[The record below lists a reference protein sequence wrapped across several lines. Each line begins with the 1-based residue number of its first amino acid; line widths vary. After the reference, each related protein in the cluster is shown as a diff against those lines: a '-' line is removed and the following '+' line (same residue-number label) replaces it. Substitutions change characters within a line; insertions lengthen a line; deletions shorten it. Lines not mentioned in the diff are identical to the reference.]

1 MKGAVTAVSRTRA
14 LMSSHDPV
22 PGSAFASGWAD
33 DHWQAEYR
41 RILSCPAGGTGP
53 ARVRRFSRVGLPLLA
68 GVTAGVVL
76 VAAMV
81 AGGAGG
87 RRGRDVPAAR
97 QPAMT
102 GRPAMLRYTLIGV
115 RSPVTAVD
123 LPPARAVLLHLA
135 QVAAAQ
141 RPAPKPADADVSYTR
156 ALEWASGGSITAR
169 GPVESPLIMGP
180 VQTWTAPD
188 GAVMSEDCGGE
199 AACGPS
205 SYQMTPAGQ
214 RYSMGKGGGPLASTL
229 PTDPVALRT
238 RLLAQAVDLYPEADT
253 QKIIR
258 TIVYG
263 LSMQVL
269 APQQE
274 ASLWRVL
281 AGLSDIRYM
290 GTVWDRDGRLGVA
303 VEYLGSFWI
312 RNDYRYVVIISPD
325 TGRLLGEEEIQLP
338 VHEGARGQVRP
349 GGSGPAVSGY
359 LVFVSQGWAT
369 RLGGH
374 VR

>member
-22 PGSAFASGWAD
+22 PGDAFASGWAD

-87 RRGRDVPAAR
+87 RRGRDVPAAG

-102 GRPAMLRYTLIGV
+102 GQPAMLRYTLTGV

-141 RPAPKPADADVSYTR
+141 RPAPKPAGADVSYTR
-156 ALEWASGGSITAR
+156 ALQWAGTMFITAR
-169 GPVESPLIMGP
+169 GPVARPLIMGP

-188 GAVMSEDCGGE
+188 GAVKSADCAGE
-199 AACGPS
+199 AGCRPYD
-205 SYQMTPAGQ
+205 YQNFPAGQ
-214 RYSMGKGGGPLASTL
+214 RIFMGAGPLASTL
-229 PTDPVALRT
+229 PADPVALRA
-238 RLLAQAVDLYPEADT
+238 RLLARAVDRYPEAGT

-263 LSMQVL
+263 LGKQVL
-269 APQQE
+269 APHQE

-290 GTVWDRDGRLGVA
+290 GTVRDRDGRLGVA

-312 RNDYRYVVIISPD
+312 RNDYRYVLIISPD

-338 VHEGARGQVRP
+338 VHWSPPGQVRP
-349 GGSGPAVSGY
+349 GGSGPVVSQY

-369 RLGGH
+369 SLGGH

>member
-14 LMSSHDPV
+14 LMSFHDPV
-22 PGSAFASGWAD
+22 PGDAFASDWAD

-41 RILSCPAGGTGP
+41 RILACPAGDTGP

-76 VAAMV
+76 IAAMI

-87 RRGRDVPAAR
+87 RQGRNVPAAG

-102 GRPAMLRYTLIGV
+102 GRPAMLRYTLTGV

-141 RPAPKPADADVSYTR
+141 RPVPKPAGADVSYTR
-156 ALEWASGGSITAR
+156 AREWASTMFITAR
-169 GPVESPLIMGP
+169 GPVARPLIMGP

-188 GAVMSEDCGGE
+188 GAVMSVDC
-199 AACGPS
+199 AAETACRP
-205 SYQMTPAGQ
+205 YDHLMIPAGQ
-214 RYSMGKGGGPLASTL
+214 RIFMGAGPLASTL
-229 PTDPVALRT
+229 PADPVALRA
-238 RLLAQAVDLYPEADT
+238 RLLAQAVDRYPEAGT

-258 TIVYG
+258 TIIYG
-263 LSMQVL
+263 LGMQVL
-269 APQQE
+269 TPQQE
-274 ASLWRVL
+274 ASLWRAL

-290 GTVWDRDGRLGVA
+290 GTVRDRDGRPGVA
-303 VEYLGSFWI
+303 VEYLGSSWI
-312 RNDYRYVVIISPD
+312 RNDYRYVLIISPD
-325 TGRLLGEEEIQLP
+325 TGRLLGEEEIQMP
-338 VHEGARGQVRP
+338 VHMVGNRGQVRP
-349 GGSGPAVSGY
+349 GGSGPVVAQY
-359 LVFVSQGWAT
+359 LVFISQGWAA
-369 RLGGH
+369 RLGGP